1 MEIPGSMRVI
11 VAGRILKTP
20 EDRGADTTGV
30 HLALSPWG
38 LWLLVSQRTKGRERE
53 RERRSDFRQCNLP
66 ADHWK

>member
-53 RERRSDFRQCNLP
+53 REEVRLS
-66 ADHWK
+66 AV